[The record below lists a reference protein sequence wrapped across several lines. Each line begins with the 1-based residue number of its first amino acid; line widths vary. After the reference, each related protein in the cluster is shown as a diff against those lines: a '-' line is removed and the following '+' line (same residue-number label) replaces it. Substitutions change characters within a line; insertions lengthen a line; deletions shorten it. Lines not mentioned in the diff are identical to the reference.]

1 MRNPLLSLLPNN
13 TNLLNVR
20 GSLSVMEHLFRF
32 DIQSNLYETKRGYGR
47 ESSVYTTRT
56 TIESQTHERRRVDG
70 RRRQLLKCH
79 DQFRQEWKGCLS
91 DVQMPSNAKGVV
103 SEKVNPKGIL
113 AKRPGICICPDAR
126 LYIRHVLSPRAEGE
140 AASP

>member
-1 MRNPLLSLLPNN
+1 MRLKEDMGGSPLFIPLAP
-13 TNLLNVR
+13 
-20 GSLSVMEHLFRF
+20 
-32 DIQSNLYETKRGYGR
+32 QSN
-47 ESSVYTTRT
+47 
-56 TIESQTHERRRVDG
+56 RRRTNDDVLMEEA

-91 DVQMPSNAKGVV
+91 DVQMPSKAKGVV